1 MKAQTQ
7 SFLWLATIVL
17 LTGCVSAES
26 PLLIESRATQDQL
39 TKRIAQSDSSLN
51 SHLSELRMRCDAMS
65 TDTLLAVDSLMRM
78 EYAEAKEAVN
88 ALEFKQA
95 ELHAWRDHLVVLPSK
110 EEIAQRIRNPFGE
123 GAGDNGIL
131 KTLNAY
137 SDTLATLEST
147 ITELIRTTTYER
159 TSTPQPQ
166 E

>member
-1 MKAQTQ
+1 
-7 SFLWLATIVL
+7 
-17 LTGCVSAES
+17 
-26 PLLIESRATQDQL
+26 
-39 TKRIAQSDSSLN
+39 
-51 SHLSELRMRCDAMS
+51 
-65 TDTLLAVDSLMRM
+65 
-78 EYAEAKEAVN
+78 
-88 ALEFKQA
+88 LEFKQA

-110 EEIAQRIRNPFGE
+110 EEIAQGIRNPFGE